1 MNTKYNNK
9 YNLLGTNWEQL
20 NLFSIKKENF
30 KIFKILFNQ
39 LVAGAG
45 FEPTTFGL

>member
-1 MNTKYNNK
+1 MNTKYNNR
-9 YNLLGTNWEQL
+9 YNLLGTIEP
-20 NLFSIKKENF
+20 FSIKKEDF
-30 KIFKILFNQ
+30 KIFETLLNQ